1 MTPYHLSSKAL
12 VTRPFARC
20 TVALLAGVAL
30 AGLASLAGAV
40 QAQPTVDDP
49 EILWREHNVPPA
61 PALSTAHMVQI
72 DMPVYSDVRV
82 GVDVNSIQVN
92 SQEGVVRY
100 VTLVQGRD
108 GALSAYYQGVHCNTF
123 HGRSYARYRFDAPT
137 PGWENVD
144 EPWQDLKEKKSRY
157 ARLVAQAGACENYVP
172 APNTEQARRIYA
184 RNAKWRGVQWPAAS
198 ASASAAQSATSQ

>member
-1 MTPYHLSSKAL
+1 MSAHRMMKMPACKPL
-12 VTRPFARC
+12 RC
-20 TVALLAGVAL
+20 AWALLAGA
-30 AGLASLAGAV
+30 ALAGAV
-40 QAQPTVDDP
+40 QAQATVDDP
-49 EILWREHNVPPA
+49 EVLWREHNVPPA

-72 DMPVYSDVRV
+72 DMPVYSEVTV

-92 SQEGVVRY
+92 SQDGVVRY

-108 GALSAYYQGVHCNTF
+108 GAVSAYYQGVHCNTF
-123 HGRSYARYRFDAPT
+123 QGRTYARYRFDAPT

-172 APNTEQARRIYA
+172 APNTQQARRLYA
-184 RNAKWRGVQWPAAS
+184 RNAKWQGVQWPVPSAAS
-198 ASASAAQSATSQ
+198 TSPAQPAAAK

>member
-1 MTPYHLSSKAL
+1 MSAHRMMKMPASKPLRCAL
-12 VTRPFARC
+12 AWL
-20 TVALLAGVAL
+20 AGAALAGV
-30 AGLASLAGAV
+30 V
-40 QAQPTVDDP
+40 QAQATVDDP
-49 EILWREHNVPPA
+49 EILWREHDVPPA

-72 DMPVYSDVRV
+72 DMPMYSEVTV

-123 HGRSYARYRFDAPT
+123 QGRSYARYRFDVPT

-172 APNTEQARRIYA
+172 APNTQQARRIYA
-184 RNAKWRGVQWPAAS
+184 RNAKWRGVQWPS
-198 ASASAAQSATSQ
+198 ASPASAASVVAPSAAQPAASK

>member
-1 MTPYHLSSKAL
+1 MSAHCMMKMPASKPLRCAL
-12 VTRPFARC
+12 AW
-20 TVALLAGVAL
+20 LAGAV
-30 AGLASLAGAV
+30 LAGAV

-49 EILWREHNVPPA
+49 EILWREHDVPPA
-61 PALSTAHMVQI
+61 QALSTAHMVQI
-72 DMPVYSDVRV
+72 DMPMYSEVRV

-123 HGRSYARYRFDAPT
+123 QGRSYARYRFDVPT

-172 APNTEQARRIYA
+172 APNTQQARRIYA
-184 RNAKWRGVQWPAAS
+184 RNAKWRGVQWPPAS
-198 ASASAAQSATSQ
+198 PASAASVVAPSAAQPAMSK